1 MTAGDSKLAV
11 VVFTL
16 VAASVAANLL
26 AFQDPRRG
34 AAFETSAIAVKTG
47 FSDIG
52 LAGGNGDGLVGPGAG
67 PVETPAGALRV
78 SPESDTSASSAEIV
92 RGIQRELN
100 TRGYDAGPPDGVA
113 GLVTRAAIM
122 AYEFDY
128 GFALT
133 AAPGAELL
141 SRIVLG
147 SSVPAA
153 SRLKGFGNVTGD
165 AEGVVRVTEQALSS
179 LGYQP
184 GKADGKI
191 SEQTARAIREFELDQ
206 KLPESG
212 RVSGPLVSRLLR
224 LQGQITPAPA
234 AAAAKPAAKPAPV
247 STSKPAGPVSAKP
260 GKAAQK

>member
-1 MTAGDSKLAV
+1 MTAGDSKLAGV
-11 VVFTL
+11 AFAL
-16 VAASVAANLL
+16 VTASVAVNLL
-26 AFQDPRRG
+26 AFQETRRG
-34 AAFETSAIAVKTG
+34 AAFETSAISHKPE
-47 FSDIG
+47 F
-52 LAGGNGDGLVGPGAG
+52 GDMGRAGLVGPGAG
-67 PVETPAGALRV
+67 PAETPAGALRV
-78 SPESDTSASSAEIV
+78 VPEGDTSASSAEIV

-100 TRGYDAGPPDGVA
+100 TRGYDAGQPDGVA

-133 AAPGAELL
+133 ATPSQELL

-147 SSVPAA
+147 SSAPAA
-153 SRLKGFGNVTGD
+153 NRPKGFGGVTGD
-165 AEGVVRVTEQALSS
+165 AEGVVRMTEQALAS

-191 SEQTARAIREFELDQ
+191 SDQTARAIREFELDQ

-212 RVSGPLVSRLLR
+212 RVSGPLMSRLLR
-224 LQGQITPAPA
+224 LQDQMAQPA
-234 AAAAKPAAKPAPV
+234 AQAAAKPATRVAAKPA
-247 STSKPAGPVSAKP
+247 GQVSAKP

>member
-1 MTAGDSKLAV
+1 MTAGDSKLAGV
-11 VVFTL
+11 AFAL
-16 VAASVAANLL
+16 VTASVAANLL
-26 AFQDPRRG
+26 AFQETRRG
-34 AAFETSAIAVKTG
+34 AAFEASAIAVKPG
-47 FSDIG
+47 FPDLG
-52 LAGGNGDGLVGPGAG
+52 LAGGSLVGPGAG
-67 PVETPAGALRV
+67 PAETPAGALRV
-78 SPESDTSASSAEIV
+78 VPEGDTSASSAEIV

-133 AAPGAELL
+133 ATPSQELL

-147 SSVPAA
+147 SSAPAA
-153 SRLKGFGNVTGD
+153 NRPKGFGSVTGD
-165 AEGVVRVTEQALSS
+165 AEGVVRMTEQALAS

-191 SEQTARAIREFELDQ
+191 SDQTARAIREFELDQ

-212 RVSGPLVSRLLR
+212 RVSGPLLSRLLR
-224 LQGQITPAPA
+224 LQGQITPPA
-234 AAAAKPAAKPAPV
+234 AVKAVPRAPV
-247 STSKPAGPVSAKP
+247 AKSAGPASAKRE
-260 GKAAQK
+260 KAAQR